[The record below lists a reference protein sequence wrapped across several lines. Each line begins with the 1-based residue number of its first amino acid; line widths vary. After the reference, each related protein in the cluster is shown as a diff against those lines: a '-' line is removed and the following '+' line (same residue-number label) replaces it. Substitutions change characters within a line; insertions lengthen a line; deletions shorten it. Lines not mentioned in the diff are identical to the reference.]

1 MEVRLE
7 YHGNLEKRV
16 VHFDLGFRNSLRML
30 YKVGTFKWALENES
44 LPGKV
49 KLKRDLLSSGSEF
62 EFMVCLRKGRSG
74 V

>member
-7 YHGNLEKRV
+7 YHSSIEKRV
-16 VHFDLGFRNSLRML
+16 VHFDLGVRNNLRMI
-30 YKVGTFKWALENES
+30 YKVDTFKWILQNES
-44 LPGKV
+44 LPGRV
-49 KLKRDLLSSGSEF
+49 KLKRDLRNGSEF